1 VGGTYDVVHHT
12 QLLQRLVDEGRLTP
26 ITPIDSLV
34 TYHDPCYLGRHNKV
48 YTPPREILD
57 SVPHLRSQEMHRC
70 KERGFCCGAG
80 GARMWMEE
88 KIGKRVNVERVDEAL
103 ALNPDVVSTAC
114 PFCLVMLGDAVTA
127 KKQDGSARED
137 VEVVDVAQLLVRS
150 VRRPPITVI
159 PVGSDPDAD
168 PGPTT

>member
-1 VGGTYDVVHHT
+1 M
-12 QLLQRLVDEGRLTP
+12 
-26 ITPIDSLV
+26 

-103 ALNPDVVSTAC
+103 ALDPDIVSTAC

-159 PVGSDPDAD
+159 PVGSDRGRIPLD
-168 PGPTT
+168 PTRCERSRTTSRGSPVRRCRHTIVMSTYRPNGPL